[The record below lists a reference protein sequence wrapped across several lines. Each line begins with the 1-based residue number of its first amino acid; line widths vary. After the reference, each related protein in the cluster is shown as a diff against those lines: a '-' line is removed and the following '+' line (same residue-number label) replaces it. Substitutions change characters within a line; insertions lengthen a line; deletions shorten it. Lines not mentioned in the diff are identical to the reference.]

1 MVLKINLD
9 TIDKCEKLV
18 QICKRY
24 QDVTIVDVYYGHYV
38 VDGCSF
44 LGVMSLLLHEVEIN
58 IIESKKVTDNIYPIK
73 EMMIQELND
82 IGAWRE

>member
-1 MVLKINLD
+1 MLKIKLD
-9 TIDKCEKLV
+9 TIEKCEKLV
-18 QICKRY
+18 QICKKY
-24 QDVTIVDVYYGHYV
+24 QDVTIVDIYYGHYV

-58 IIESKKVTDNIYPIK
+58 VVESKRVTDDIHPIK
-73 EMMIQELND
+73 EMMTEELKN